1 MQSGNLSATDRRTL
15 FLASLGGALEF
26 YDFIIFVFF
35 ATTIGALF
43 FPPDIPDWL
52 RQLQTLGIFAA
63 GYLARPIG
71 GVLMAHFGDRIGR
84 KQMFMLSV
92 LLMAVPTLLIGA
104 LPTYV
109 SIGLAAPVLLLA
121 LRILQGAAVGG
132 EVPGAWVFVSE
143 HVSERRIGLA
153 CGVLSGGLTVGILLG
168 SLVAGAIHSI
178 WTNEQVLAGYWR
190 VPFVLGGLFG
200 LLALW
205 LRRYLHETPVFK
217 ELQQRRALVAGLPI
231 GRVLAGHRA
240 SVLRSMVLSWFLTA
254 GIVIV
259 ILMTPT
265 LAQAVA
271 KIPAARALH
280 ANSWATLGFALS
292 CILYGW
298 AADRFGVRKV
308 LIAGA
313 ALMFISALVLFQ
325 VMTGAPEHFTAAYI
339 VAGTCVGVVG
349 IVPVMPLRAFPAAIR
364 YSGLSFSYNV
374 AYAISGGLTPLIV
387 TLWMRSNPHAPAY
400 YIGVIALLTA
410 LTAATWAAPQAGEA
424 ADQTESLRRPR
435 SADMR

>member
-1 MQSGNLSATDRRTL
+1 MQSANLSAADRRTL
-15 FLASLGGALEF
+15 ILASLGGALEF

-52 RQLQTLGIFAA
+52 RQLQTFGIFAA

-104 LPTYV
+104 LPTYA
-109 SIGLAAPVLLLA
+109 SLGLAAPVLLLA

-143 HVSERRIGLA
+143 HVPDSRVGLA
-153 CGVLSGGLTVGILLG
+153 CGTLSAGLTVGILLG
-168 SLVAGAIHSI
+168 SLVAGTVHAI
-178 WTNEQVLAGYWR
+178 WTTEQVLAGYWR
-190 VPFVLGGLFG
+190 VPFILGGLFG

-217 ELQQRRALVAGLPI
+217 DLQQRRALVSGLPI
-231 GRVLAGHRA
+231 RQVLAGHGA
-240 SVLRSMVLSWFLTA
+240 SVLRSMVFSWFLTA

-265 LAQAVA
+265 LAQTAGGIPVA
-271 KIPAARALH
+271 KALH
-280 ANSWATLGFALS
+280 ANSWATLGFAIS
-292 CILYGW
+292 CVLFGL
-298 AADRFGVRKV
+298 ASDRFGVRRV
-308 LIAGA
+308 LITGAVLMFAA
-313 ALMFISALVLFQ
+313 ALLLFS
-325 VMTGAPEHFTAAYI
+325 VMTGAPERFTAAYI
-339 VAGTCVGVVG
+339 LAGTSVGVVG
-349 IVPVMPLRAFPAAIR
+349 IVPVLMVRAFPAEIR
-364 YSGLSFSYNV
+364 YSGISFSYNV
-374 AYAISGGLTPLIV
+374 AYAFSGGLTPLAV
-387 TLWMRSNPHAPAY
+387 TLWMRSDAQAPAY
-400 YIGVIALLTA
+400 YIGVVVLITVV
-410 LTAATWAAPQAGEA
+410 TVATQSMTSKFTTHA
-424 ADQTESLRRPR
+424 
-435 SADMR
+435 SAR

>member
-1 MQSGNLSATDRRTL
+1 MQIGNLSANDRRTL

-52 RQLQTLGIFAA
+52 RQLQTFGIFAA

-92 LLMAVPTLLIGA
+92 LLMAVPTLLIGS
-104 LPTYV
+104 LPTYA

-143 HVSERRIGLA
+143 HVPESRVGLA
-153 CGVLSGGLTVGILLG
+153 CGVLSAGLTVGILLG
-168 SLVAGAIHSI
+168 SLVAGAVHDL
-178 WTNEQVLAGYWR
+178 WTAEQILAGYWR
-190 VPFVLGGLFG
+190 VPFIVGGLFG

-205 LRRYLHETPVFK
+205 LRQYLHETPVFK
-217 ELQQRRALVAGLPI
+217 ELQQRRALEAGMPI
-231 GRVLAGHRA
+231 GRVLRSHRG
-240 SVLRSMVLSWFLTA
+240 SVAQSLVFSWLLTA

-265 LAQAVA
+265 LAQKAGG
-271 KIPAARALH
+271 IPAPQALH
-280 ANSWATLGFALS
+280 ANSWATLSLAIS
-292 CILYGW
+292 CVLHGL
-298 AADRFGVRKV
+298 AADRFGARKV
-308 LIAGA
+308 MVAGA
-313 ALMFISALVLFQ
+313 VSMFVTSLVLFH
-325 VMTGAPEHFTAAYI
+325 VITGAQEYFTIAYVLAA
-339 VAGTCVGVVG
+339 ASVGVVG
-349 IVPVMPLRAFPAAIR
+349 VVPVLMVRAFPAAIR

-374 AYAISGGLTPLIV
+374 AYALSGGLTPLV
-387 TLWMRSNPHAPAY
+387 VALWLRSNPHAPAY
-400 YIGVIALLTA
+400 YIGAVALVTVLTLA
-410 LTAATWAAPQAGEA
+410 KPSMASQSMAVSNRTQ
-424 ADQTESLRRPR
+424 
-435 SADMR
+435 

>member
-1 MQSGNLSATDRRTL
+1 MQRNLSAQDRRTL

-35 ATTIGALF
+35 AKTIGALF
-43 FPPDIPDWL
+43 FPPDIPEWL
-52 RQLQTLGIFAA
+52 RQLQTFGIFAA

-71 GVLMAHFGDRIGR
+71 GVLMAHFGDRVGR

-92 LLMAVPTLLIGA
+92 LLMAVPTLLIGS
-104 LPTYV
+104 LPTYATV
-109 SIGLAAPVLLLA
+109 GLAAPVLLLL

-143 HVSERRIGLA
+143 HVPEHRVGLA
-153 CGVLSGGLTVGILLG
+153 CGVLSAGLTVGILLG
-168 SLVAGAIHSI
+168 SLVAGAVHAL
-178 WTNEQVLAGYWR
+178 WTTEQVLGGYWR
-190 VPFVLGGLFG
+190 VPFILGGLFG

-217 ELQQRRALVAGLPI
+217 ELQQRRALAQGLPI

-240 SVLRSMVLSWFLTA
+240 SLLRSIVFSWLLTA

-265 LAQAVA
+265 LAQTAGG
-271 KIPAARALH
+271 IPAATALH
-280 ANSWATLGFALS
+280 ANSWATLGLAIS
-292 CILYGW
+292 CILYGF

-308 LIAGA
+308 TIVGALLMFAA
-313 ALMFISALVLFQ
+313 ALLLFQ
-325 VMTGAPEHFTAAYI
+325 VVTKAPEHFTAAY
-339 VAGTCVGVVG
+339 VLAGTCVGVVG
-349 IVPVMPLRAFPAAIR
+349 IVPVWLVRAFPAAIR
-364 YSGLSFSYNV
+364 YSGVSFSYNV

-387 TLWMRSNPHAPAY
+387 TLWLRSHPHAPAY
-400 YIGVIALLTA
+400 YVGVVALVAVLA
-410 LTAATWAAPQAGEA
+410 VVS
-424 ADQTESLRRPR
+424 DSLCVKKQDFRVDASQQRTPG
-435 SADMR
+435 

>member
-1 MQSGNLSATDRRTL
+1 MQSGNLSAADRRTL

-43 FPPDIPDWL
+43 FPPDIPDWV
-52 RQLQTLGIFAA
+52 RQLQTFGIFAA

-92 LLMAVPTLLIGA
+92 LLMAVPTLLIGL
-104 LPTYV
+104 LPTYA
-109 SIGLAAPVLLLA
+109 SLGLAAPVLLLV
-121 LRILQGAAVGG
+121 LRVLQGAAVGG

-143 HVSERRIGLA
+143 HVPDSRVGLA
-153 CGVLSGGLTVGILLG
+153 CGILTAGLTVGILLG
-168 SLVAGAIHSI
+168 SLVAGAVHEI
-178 WTNEQVLAGYWR
+178 WTRQEVLEGYWR
-190 VPFVLGGLFG
+190 LPFILGGLFG

-231 GRVLAGHRA
+231 GRVLAGYRP
-240 SVLRSMVLSWFLTA
+240 SVVRSMVFSWFLTA

-265 LAQAVA
+265 LAQTAGG
-271 KIPAARALH
+271 IAATAALH
-280 ANSWATLGFALS
+280 ANSWATLALAIS
-292 CILYGW
+292 CILFGV
-298 AADRFGVRKV
+298 AADRFGVRPV

-313 ALMFISALVLFQ
+313 ALMFVSALVLYR
-325 VMTGAPEHFTAAYI
+325 VMTNAPEHFTAAY
-339 VAGTCVGVVG
+339 VLAGACVGVVG
-349 IVPVMPLRAFPAAIR
+349 IVPVLLVRAFPAAIR
-364 YSGLSFSYNV
+364 YSGISFSYNV
-374 AYAISGGLTPLIV
+374 AYAFSGGLTPLIV
-387 TLWMRSNPHAPAY
+387 TLWMRSDVHAPAY
-400 YIGVIALLTA
+400 YVGAVALIAVLTV
-410 LTAATWAAPQAGEA
+410 AT
-424 ADQTESLRRPR
+424 QTMSSMDTTGDRVCAR
-435 SADMR
+435 